1 MKIIKL
7 LIITVLLAPKVSL
20 GQTPGMEESLK
31 YVNDKLG
38 AMFEVSVVKGALL
51 VKFYDSG
58 TLFREDEAMCKDLDP
73 KKVSYSTEDK
83 ILSVNCQTGLD
94 CVTRV
99 YHIREIR
106 RDYGRI
112 SFAKELSPK
121 SAESLCLAFEH
132 IIRMVNDNKY
142 KSDIVFE

>member
-1 MKIIKL
+1 MKLTKL
-7 LIITVLLAPKVSL
+7 LIITAFLFPKASL

-38 AMFEVSVVKGALL
+38 PMFEVNVVKGALQ
-51 VKFYDSG
+51 VKFYDNG

-73 KKVSYSTEDK
+73 KKVEYSQEDK
-83 ILSVNCQTGLD
+83 ILSVNCKTGLD

-106 RDYGRI
+106 RDYGRV
-112 SFAKELSPK
+112 SFAKELDPK
-121 SAESLCLAFEH
+121 SAAALCKAFEH